1 MATAERDNTDD
12 WVIEPGRRPATVL
25 ELEGRIDT
33 AVRLAEAA
41 EQAALEIGAASLE
54 AAEQARN
61 AAALAESASQA
72 SHAAARQVADHIASA
87 PPPQPAPP
95 SAPPAPPVA
104 EPPTAIHVIPAPPA
118 PEPVEEP
125 TPVPPPV
132 EAAAPEPSS
141 APPEP
146 APTPIVASPPPSA
159 SVAKVAARRPAQPD
173 PFDER
178 LTAFRERA
186 ERIMLR
192 LQQLEGASEDAS
204 PVS

>member
-12 WVIEPGRRPATVL
+12 WVIDPGRRPATVL

-54 AAEQARN
+54 AAEQARR
-61 AAALAESASQA
+61 AAALAESASAA
-72 SHAAARQVADHIASA
+72 SNAAARQVADHIANAPMASA
-87 PPPQPAPP
+87 P
-95 SAPPAPPVA
+95 PPVA
-104 EPPTAIHVIPAPPA
+104 EPEPPA
-118 PEPVEEP
+118 PAPDVAEEP
-125 TPVPPPV
+125 TPVPAPV
-132 EAAAPEPSS
+132 V
-141 APPEP
+141 
-146 APTPIVASPPPSA
+146 PIVAAPPASA

-192 LQQLEGASEDAS
+192 LQRLEGAS